1 MSNKKFTPVRGIED
15 KIAGHVMGFH
25 DGFVYFATDT
35 GKIYMDYTDEEGVDH
50 ARVPFGGGAGGGSG
64 SNSGIFFAKRPVTED
79 EKLDD
84 NLVFSMDDHI
94 EGKVYPEKDDLI
106 LNSEDGCFYR
116 VLSTNKVTAEVVGAR
131 LTVAGNGGGGNGGA
145 SSLAEDISLTI
156 ESLPDTI
163 INGKSQTLY
172 FTATSAL
179 NNKGNPIDPQ
189 VKITWRLESTDDGTN
204 YTVYKTFNIT
214 VPSGERYGIDVGS
227 HAKHSS
233 MSRVVLIATQDN
245 HNSTVT
251 RSTSF
256 STSDLA
262 LTTPSSFSNL
272 TYFDYNQVQ
281 LDVTAKGNMDKI
293 VECYFDDMEVPYKTQ
308 IMSASDIEDISFN
321 IDPDDAKNG
330 YHTIKVRLFQSVD
343 GKKGAEVDPLLFE
356 IAVWDGR
363 TQTPIVWLGDY
374 KSQYYSYDVIQIPF
388 RVFDP
393 KNPES
398 TVVYFKRNNIDLP
411 NSPQTITDMVNY
423 SYFEIADAELDI
435 INRYS
440 ISCGEGDYETIRRIE
455 ITVVQD
461 PTRKDFG
468 VQRTQFLD
476 FEINTVGSGRSN
488 SESESQRQVLNVSRK
503 VEKVDGIDTN
513 VPVYAKF
520 DNFNWFNNG
529 WYRDKQ
535 EGNKTCLRV
544 SNGAS
549 LSVPIG
555 TMTFGGN
562 SAESH
567 SIEVCFKIRNV
578 QDYSNLIRNV
588 TRYVNDDELYAMFYD
603 SETATYLTDYTNYD
617 SFLAWFFKNNYY
629 PFEDPD
635 TKEERAMTY
644 DDLEFNYIDKLINL
658 SNVACGYYSGDT
670 KSAIGLC
677 LGPQDAFFS
686 NGTNTVSVSYIEDR
700 IITLSAIYDNSNK
713 LMYIYLNGILTGV
726 IKSTKDGFKINT
738 DKLVFNSQYCDID
751 IYKLRVYR
759 TGLNVNDVVM
769 NYAAD
774 FEDIN
779 IYDQNKLAEYNKN
792 INEYQLKL
800 GNIETYNLNHP
811 QSPLMPY
818 IIFDTTNSNNGNKL
832 PYAKVVDVKV
842 GVEFV
847 NMPLEVAYQSGELE
861 ELAGPK
867 GDKLWADG
875 DSAIEK
881 AEAVKKYYKHH
892 CPSFKGDN
900 INLAVQGTSSEFY
913 PRRNYKMKTKTDY
926 DDDGEERVHIFL
938 NRGPFAADYNAD
950 MAGVAM
956 SPFVLYTGTYNK
968 DLTYY
973 IDKAGS
979 EVVEFTAERPFQSG
993 KYYIKNEKYVELGKE
1008 KTRQKYWYMDNYTAG
1023 TTKWTMK
1030 IDFMESSGSYNMG
1043 FTNLVHYGY
1052 SKHPLDDYKKAG
1064 AFTSLKE
1071 NKETGEKTYD
1081 PAPNFDTSEYRTC
1094 TQGLRTM
1101 AFHRFGTG
1109 ANDYR
1114 YIGMYNMLLDK
1125 GSDENYGFKL
1135 DKTAGFT
1142 PCAKFVKNKK
1152 ITKIAE
1158 CWEFQNNARTFCSF
1172 RDPMLRKDLSFDVFE
1187 TESDGITIKKDAQG
1201 KPIRVLNSVRS
1212 GPVVLDAFEYRY
1224 HTDSDILDY
1233 IFDPIKEAD
1242 KYKSEDVQ
1250 DYMKEKG
1257 VEFLFNKDDPQENLE
1272 DRADFTLDRYGNW
1285 EKAVAWVWS
1294 TNTELVTKQGDYEEI
1309 NVGKKLWAPAAFHIQ
1324 DASGEYIVD
1333 PGTEWD
1339 ANQIYFEYNDEEK
1352 AYLNA
1357 YVSNLLFT
1365 NPDYSFYTKVGDSFV
1380 IANNSKMDN
1389 FDEVATYYIL
1399 KSYSDEELAIKADR
1413 LVQKCNDDTFTPGKV
1428 YYTYDGSQR
1437 CGKAAKVADVT
1448 ADNYEKGKF
1457 YEGIT
1462 VTYGKRSYK
1471 YDTQEYRA
1479 DKFINELEDHFDLEY
1494 MATYWVMT
1502 EVFECYD
1509 SRGKNAM
1516 FATWGPLKEGGE
1528 YIWYPIFYDLDT
1540 QLGINN
1546 TGIPSFEYN
1555 VDATIDG
1562 NYSTSDSILWNNFYK
1577 YFKSSAILAKYKHL
1591 RGVNAGVEWKALTNP
1606 PISTVDKII
1615 NWYNTDPNETKR
1627 IEHRGTRPLIAVN
1640 LDEYY
1645 KYITI
1650 TNPLGV
1656 SDGSTG
1662 HSASNTSGDQVY
1674 DAQGTYF
1681 YALQGNRSLS
1691 GYQFLTNRL
1700 EYIDSWLNQGNYQR
1714 GGANRIRSRMA
1725 ANNPTKTSD
1734 IWVETDNNPY
1744 YNAEGKKIN
1753 KFDAEHWVTL
1763 TPTHSSYVTL
1773 GDDSEAYPSQKYD
1786 GINPLKFNISAV
1798 ENGVRKSAGYPE
1810 QLLYIYGINQM
1821 QDLGDLSGLY
1831 LQEFEISGEAKKLT
1845 SLRLGHDGLMPVDEN
1860 IPTEGDGRVV
1870 EINGKKYYKWY
1881 NNKVNQPS
1889 IPAGADASGMP
1900 LLKEANF
1907 CNIQINTGTPVLDL
1921 TSCEKLENFRATGSN
1936 FNSVMFAEGVA
1947 LNTLYLPNSVK
1958 SLELKEARLLK
1969 NLITEYEYPTVN
1981 AEGKL
1986 VAKPGLF
1993 LEGMFDSNATSIET
2007 LNIIGGGLG
2016 YDSYKLLKK
2025 YFEIRQNQG
2034 NVSNINFT
2042 NVVWAP
2048 YIKQIEGDVYETGAQ
2063 YFQDDGHY
2071 GLKTYTYNNLNWDI
2085 DVANGIVYKLNTA
2098 AKQVDINQITD
2109 ISMLEA
2115 FITSDKFVKNDA
2127 VDIPEI
2133 TGIIYV
2139 NNSADNKVDE
2149 FRIRNEIQPKYP
2161 NLTFFFANVNKAY
2174 TAKFL
2179 LMETDEGETGRY
2191 TLVGSQTITEGWFK
2205 NPIDEYG
2212 TTFMKH
2218 KPNNDFYGWAKK
2230 NSLNADIIVNID
2242 KSINKWDNQSL
2253 QTGVYDYIY
2262 YAVCPVHSWTVKF
2275 YSDGELFVTDK
2286 IPHESIITG
2295 PSAAPWKD
2303 DSALDADPNYGPSFT
2318 YKILGYNRNA
2328 NATAPMDL
2336 STFPITEDIELY
2348 TIWDPTPVSVYD
2360 NIHPEYF
2367 YEVATATYSEPGGDA
2382 KYNIDGIRLGLK
2394 TAVRGKI
2401 TIPAVFNGKPVVE
2414 IDPSFG
2420 MSSIPGKEETIDMG
2434 GKWTGIRNG
2443 TNVTH
2448 IFFQKA
2454 DNGMT
2459 NVRYIR
2465 PLSFYRTLNLQY
2477 FEFADGI
2484 RAIGKNAFF
2493 FSQNSSAEVTSL
2505 TSSVIAGTIKKL
2517 EEGAFRRA
2525 FAPSVTSIEIG
2536 SEVTDIGKNA
2546 FGVYSEISSIANV
2559 SIGSQ
2564 NNPSKLSLTSNASYY
2579 PIMNFDTDVVNIQFY
2594 TVNSNYNV
2602 GSSYIYNNF
2611 AGSGVNVETPLLN

>member
-1 MSNKKFTPVRGIED
+1 MSNKTFTPVRGTED
-15 KIAGHVMGFH
+15 KIAGHIMGFH
-25 DGFVYFATDT
+25 DGYLYFATDT
-35 GKIYMDYTDEEGVDH
+35 GKIYMDYTDADGVDH
-50 ARVPFGGGAGGGSG
+50 ARVPFGGGSGGSG
-64 SNSGIFFAKRPVTED
+64 SNSGIFFANKELTDD
-79 EKLDD
+79 EKLETEIFFDMNID
-84 NLVFSMDDHI
+84 I
-94 EGKVYPEKDDLI
+94 EGNTYPEVDDLI
-106 LNSEDGCFYR
+106 LNASDGCFYR
-116 VLSTNKVTAEVVGAR
+116 VLSTNKVTAQVLGSR
-131 LTVAGNGGGGNGGA
+131 LTVAGNGSGGSGG
-145 SSLAEDISLTI
+145 SDSLAEDISLII
-156 ESLPDTI
+156 EGLPDTI
-163 INGKSQTLY
+163 INGKPQLLY

-179 NNKGNPIDPQ
+179 NNKGNPIDPT

-214 VPSGERYGIDVGS
+214 VPSGERCSIDVGS

-245 HNSTVT
+245 HNSTIT

-262 LTTPSSFSNL
+262 LTTPASFSNL

-293 VECYFDDMEVPYKTQ
+293 VECYFDDMDTPYQVKN
-308 IMSASDIEDISFN
+308 MSASDIEDISFD
-321 IDPDDAKNG
+321 IDPSDATNG
-330 YHTIKVRLFQSVD
+330 YHTVEIRLYQSID
-343 GKKGAEVDPLLFE
+343 GKKGAQVEPLHFE

-363 TQTPIVWLGDY
+363 TKTPIIWLGDY
-374 KSQYYSYDVIQIPF
+374 KSQYYNYDVIQIPF

-393 KNPES
+393 QNTES
-398 TVVYFKRNNIDLP
+398 AVVYFKRNNIDLP

-440 ISCGEGDYETIRRIE
+440 ISCGEGDNTAVRRIE
-455 ITVVQD
+455 ITIVQD

-468 VQRTQFLD
+468 VQKTQFLD
-476 FEINTVGSGRSN
+476 YEINTVGSGRSN
-488 SESESQRQVLNVSRK
+488 FESESQRQILDVSK
-503 VEKVDGIDTN
+503 KTEKVDGVDTHI
-513 VPVYAKF
+513 PVLATF
-520 DNFNWFNNG
+520 NNFNWFNNG
-529 WYRDKQ
+529 WYRDKN
-535 EGNKTCLRV
+535 EGNKTCLRI

-549 LSVPIG
+549 LSIPIG
-555 TMTFGGN
+555 PMTFGGN
-562 SAESH
+562 TAQSH

-578 QDYSNLIRNV
+578 QDYSNLIRNI
-588 TRYVNDDELYAMFYD
+588 TRYKDDDELYRKFYD
-603 SETATYLTDYTNYD
+603 PETATYLTDYTNYD
-617 SFLAWFFKNNYY
+617 SFLSWFFKNNYY
-629 PFEDPD
+629 PYIDPK

-644 DDLEFNYIDKLINL
+644 DDLEFDYIDKLINL

-670 KSAIGLC
+670 RSAIGLC

-686 NGTNTVSVSYIEDR
+686 NGTNTVSVSYIEDK

-738 DKLVFNSQYCDID
+738 DQLVFNSLYCDID
-751 IYKLRVYR
+751 VYKLRVYN

-774 FEDIN
+774 FENID
-779 IYDQNKLAEYNKN
+779 IYDQNKLAEYNKA

-800 GNIETYNLNHP
+800 SNVEAYNLNHP
-811 QSPLMPY
+811 QAPLMPY
-818 IIFDTTNSNNGNKL
+818 IIFDTTKSGNGNKL
-832 PYAKVVDVKV
+832 PYAKVVNVVV

-847 NMPLEVAYQSGELE
+847 NTPLEVAYQSGELE

-875 DSAIEK
+875 DSALEK

-913 PRRNYKMKTKTDY
+913 PRRNYKMKTKTSY
-926 DDDGEERVHIFL
+926 DEDGKSRVHIFL

-956 SPFVLYTGTYNK
+956 SPFILYTGQYNSE
-968 DLTYY
+968 LTYY
-973 IDKAGS
+973 ADKAGT
-979 EVVEFTAERPFQSG
+979 EPIEFSASQPFQSG
-993 KYYIKNEKYVELGKE
+993 KYYVKNDKYVALGSE

-1030 IDFMESSGSYNMG
+1030 IDFMESSGTYNMG

-1064 AFTSLKE
+1064 AILSLVE
-1071 NKETGEKTYD
+1071 NKETGEKTYP
-1081 PAPNFDTSEYRTC
+1081 PAPDFDTKEYRTC
-1094 TQGLRTM
+1094 TQGLRVM
-1101 AFHRFGTG
+1101 AFHRYGTG

-1142 PCAKFVKNKK
+1142 PVQKFVKNKK
-1152 ITKIAE
+1152 VPKVAE
-1158 CWEFQNNARTFCSF
+1158 CWEFENNSRTFCSF
-1172 RDPMLRKDLSFDVFE
+1172 RDPMMRKDLSFDVFE
-1187 TESDGITIKKDAQG
+1187 TNDDGTIKKDLETG
-1201 KPIRVLNSVRS
+1201 KPVRVLNSVRS
-1212 GPVVLDAFEYRY
+1212 GPVVLDSFEYRY
-1224 HTDSDILDY
+1224 HTDGDILDY

-1250 DYMKEKG
+1250 DYMKKEG
-1257 VEFLFNKDDPQENLE
+1257 VEFLFNKDNLQENLE
-1272 DRADFTLDRYGNW
+1272 DRSNFVLDRYKNW

-1309 NVGKKLWAPAAFHIQ
+1309 NVGKKLWTPATFYVQ
-1324 DASGEYIVD
+1324 DSSGQYVID
-1333 PGTEWD
+1333 PGDEWNKD
-1339 ANQIYFEYNDEEK
+1339 TVYFEHNAVDN
-1352 AYLNA
+1352 AYQNA
-1357 YVSNLLFT
+1357 YVSNVLF
-1365 NPDYSFYTKVGDSFV
+1365 NDPNYNFYTKVGDSYV
-1380 IANNSKMDN
+1380 IADNSSIDK

-1399 KSYSDEELAIKADR
+1399 KSYSDEELATKADR
-1413 LVQKCNDDTFTPGKV
+1413 LVQVCNDESFTEGKV
-1428 YYTYDGSQR
+1428 YYNYDGSQR
-1437 CGKAAKVADVT
+1437 CGKAVTIAEVT
-1448 ADNYEKGKF
+1448 AENYEPGKF
-1457 YEGIT
+1457 YEGIE
-1462 VTYGKRSYK
+1462 VTYGKRTYK
-1471 YDTQEYRA
+1471 FDTQEYRA

-1494 MATYWVMT
+1494 LATYWVMT

-1516 FATWGPLKEGGE
+1516 FASWGPLKEGGD

-1555 VDATIDG
+1555 VDATEDG

-1615 NWYNTDPNETKR
+1615 NWYTTNPNETKR
-1627 IEHRGTRPLIAVN
+1627 IEHRGTRPLIAIN

-1656 SDGSTG
+1656 ADGSTG

-1681 YALQGNRSLS
+1681 YALQGDRSLS

-1700 EYIDSWLNQGNYQR
+1700 EDIDSLLNQGNYQR

-1734 IWVETDNNPY
+1734 IWVETDSNPY
-1744 YNAEGKKIN
+1744 YNLEGKKSN
-1753 KFDAEHWVTL
+1753 KFDAEYWLTL
-1763 TPTHSSYVTL
+1763 PPTHSSYVTL

-1786 GINPLKFNISAV
+1786 GINPLKFEISAV

-1810 QLLYIYGINQM
+1810 QLLYVYGINQM
-1821 QDLGDLSGLY
+1821 KDLGDLSNLY

-1845 SLRLGHDGLMPVDEN
+1845 SLKLGYDGLMPLRDSDSTSSGK
-1860 IPTEGDGRVV
+1860 IV

-1881 NNKVNQPS
+1881 NDKVNQPS

-1907 CNIQINTGTPVLDL
+1907 CNMQINTGTPVLDL

-1936 FNSVMFAEGVA
+1936 FTSVMFAEGVA
-1947 LNTLYLPNSVK
+1947 LNTLYLPTSIK

-1969 NLITEYEYPTVN
+1969 NLITEYEYPEAN

-1986 VAKPGLF
+1986 IAKPGLY
-1993 LEGMFDSNATSIET
+1993 LEGMFDSNTTSIET

-2016 YDSYKLLKK
+2016 YDSYKLLNK
-2025 YFEIRQNQG
+2025 YYSIRQLQS
-2034 NVSNINFT
+2034 NVSNIDFT
-2042 NVVWAP
+2042 NVVWSP
-2048 YIKQIEGDVYETGAQ
+2048 YIKQIEGDTYDESAT
-2063 YFQDDGHY
+2063 YFRDNGHY
-2071 GLKTYTYNNLNWDI
+2071 GLIPYNFNNLTWDI
-2085 DVANGIVYKLNTA
+2085 DISNGIVYKLNSSI
-2098 AKQVDINQITD
+2098 KQEDIDQIVN
-2109 ISMLEA
+2109 INMLES
-2115 FITSDKFVKNDA
+2115 FITSNKFVKNDV

-2139 NNSADNKVDE
+2139 NNPADNPVDE
-2149 FRIRNEIQPKYP
+2149 YYIRNTIQPKYP

-2174 TAKFL
+2174 TAKFF
-2179 LMETDEGETGRY
+2179 LMDSDEGENGRY
-2191 TLVGSQTITEGWFK
+2191 TLVGSQTIESGWFK

-2212 TTFMKH
+2212 TTFMKY
-2218 KPNNDFYGWAKK
+2218 KPNNDFYGWAKT
-2230 NSLNADIIVNID
+2230 NSLTADIIVNID
-2242 KSINKWDNQSL
+2242 KSINKWDTQSL
-2253 QTGVYDYIY
+2253 VSGVYDYNY
-2262 YAVCPVHSWTVKF
+2262 YAICPIHSWTVKF
-2275 YSDGELFVTDK
+2275 YNEGQLFVTDK
-2286 IPHESIITG
+2286 IPHESIISG
-2295 PSAAPWKD
+2295 PSVAPWKD
-2303 DSALDADPNYGPSFT
+2303 DSNLDSDANYGPSYT
-2318 YKILGYNRNA
+2318 YRILGYSRNA
-2328 NATAPMDL
+2328 NATTPMDL

-2348 TIWDPTPVSVYD
+2348 TVWDSTPVSVYD

-2367 YEVATATYSEPGGDA
+2367 TEVRTMSYSEPGSGVTRYDI
-2382 KYNIDGIRLGLK
+2382 NDGVVIGLK
-2394 TAVRGKI
+2394 TAVKGKI
-2401 TIPAVFNGKPVVE
+2401 TIPAVFNGKPVVG

-2420 MSSIPGKEETIDMG
+2420 ASTSASSYDSVINITPTWKGKRYGANI
-2434 GKWTGIRNG
+2434 
-2443 TNVTH
+2443 TH

-2454 DNGMT
+2454 ENNMT
-2459 NVRYIR
+2459 NVRQID
-2465 PLSFYRTLNLQY
+2465 PLTFYNTLNLKY
-2477 FEFADGI
+2477 FEFAEGI
-2484 RAIGKNAFF
+2484 RIIGKNAFLF
-2493 FSQNSSAEVTSL
+2493 VQEIFETPSL
-2505 TSSVIAGTIKKL
+2505 TSSNIGGTIL
-2517 EEGAFRRA
+2517 RIEEGGFRRA

-2536 SEVTDIGKNA
+2536 SSVQEIGRNG
-2546 FGVYSEISSIANV
+2546 FGRYDGSGVINV
-2559 SIGSQ
+2559 SIGTQ
-2564 NNPSKLSLTSNASYY
+2564 DAPSELQLSLSNA
-2579 PIMNFDTDVVNIQFY
+2579 PAFNFGSDPVNVQFY
-2594 TVNSNYNV
+2594 TRNTKYTLDSNYVMDNFV
-2602 GSSYIYNNF
+2602 NNMI
-2611 AGSGVNVETPLLN
+2611 VETPLLS

>member
-1 MSNKKFTPVRGIED
+1 MSNKTFTPVRGPED
-15 KIAGHVMGFH
+15 KIAGHIMGFH

-35 GKIYMDYTDEEGVDH
+35 GKIYMDYTDADGVDH
-50 ARVPFGGGAGGGSG
+50 ARVPFGGGAGGSG
-64 SNSGIFFAKRPVTED
+64 SNSGIFFANKTLTDD
-79 EKLDD
+79 EKLDTEVIFTKD
-84 NLVFSMDDHI
+84 EV
-94 EGKVYPEKDDLI
+94 EGKEYPNKDDLI
-106 LNSEDGCFYR
+106 LNAGDGCFYR
-116 VLSTNKVTAEVVGAR
+116 VMSTNKVTASIIGSR
-131 LTVAGNGGGGNGGA
+131 LTVAGNGTGGGGGA
-145 SSLAEDISLTI
+145 DSLAEDISLTI

-163 INGKSQTLY
+163 INGKPQTLY

-179 NNKGNPIDPQ
+179 NNKGNPIDPT

-227 HAKHSS
+227 HAKLSS
-233 MSRVVLIATQDN
+233 MSRVVLVATQDN
-245 HNSTVT
+245 HNSTIT

-262 LTTPSSFSNL
+262 LTTPASFSNL

-293 VECYFDDMEVPYKTQ
+293 VECYFDDMEVPYATKN
-308 IMSASDIEDISFN
+308 MSASDIEDISFD

-330 YHTIKVRLFQSVD
+330 YHTVEIRLYQSID
-343 GKKGAEVDPLLFE
+343 GKKGAEVDPLRFE

-363 TQTPIVWLGDY
+363 TQTPIIWLGDY

-393 KNPES
+393 KNSEQA
-398 TVVYFKRNNIDLP
+398 VVYFKRNNIDLP
-411 NSPQTITDMVNY
+411 NSPQTIKDMVNY

-440 ISCGEGDYETIRRIE
+440 ISCGEGDDEVIRRIE

-468 VQRTQFLD
+468 VQRQQFLD
-476 FEINTVGSGRSN
+476 YEINTVGSGRSN
-488 SESESQRQVLNVSRK
+488 SESESQRQVLDVSRK
-503 VEKVDGIDTN
+503 TEKVDGVDTHI
-513 VPVYAKF
+513 PTFAKF
-520 DNFNWFNNG
+520 NNFNWFNNG
-529 WYRDKQ
+529 WYRDKD

-549 LSVPIG
+549 LSIPVGP
-555 TMTFGGN
+555 MTFGGN

-578 QDYSNLIRNV
+578 QDYSNLIRNI
-588 TRYVNDDELYAMFYD
+588 TRYVDDDALYAQFYNA
-603 SETATYLTDYTNYD
+603 ETATYLTEYTNYD
-617 SFLAWFFKNNYY
+617 SFLNWFFKNNYY
-629 PFEDPD
+629 PYIDPD
-635 TKEERAMTY
+635 TKVERAMTY

-738 DKLVFNSQYCDID
+738 NELVFNSLYCDID
-751 IYKLRVYR
+751 IYKLRIYR

-774 FEDIN
+774 FEDID
-779 IYDQNKLAEYNKN
+779 IYDQNKLAEYNKS

-800 GNIETYNLNHP
+800 NNIETYNLNHP

-818 IIFDTTNSNNGNKL
+818 IIFDTTKSNNGNKL
-832 PYAKVVDVKV
+832 PYAKVVDVVV

-847 NMPLEVAYQSGELE
+847 NTPLEVAYQSGELE

-875 DSAIEK
+875 DTAIEK

-913 PRRNYKMKTKTDY
+913 PRRNYKIKTKTSY
-926 DDDGEERVHIFL
+926 DDDGEDRVHIFL

-956 SPFVLYTGTYNK
+956 SPYVLYTGSYNS
-968 DLTYY
+968 DLAYY
-973 IDKAGS
+973 ADKAGK
-979 EVVEFTAERPFQSG
+979 EPIEFSASQPFQSG
-993 KYYIKNEKYVELGKE
+993 KYYVKNEKYVELGKE

-1030 IDFMESSGSYNMG
+1030 IDFMESSGTYNMG

-1064 AFTSLKE
+1064 AFTSLIEDKNAGTKE
-1071 NKETGEKTYD
+1071 YID
-1081 PAPNFDTSEYRTC
+1081 PPDFDTKEYRTC

-1152 ITKIAE
+1152 ITKVAE

-1172 RDPMLRKDLSFDVFE
+1172 RDPMMRKDLSFDVFE
-1187 TESDGITIKKDAQG
+1187 TNNDGTVKIDPTTG
-1201 KPIRVLNSVRS
+1201 KPVRVLNSVRS

-1224 HTDSDILDY
+1224 HTDGDILDY

-1250 DYMKEKG
+1250 EYMKDKG
-1257 VEFLFNKDDPQENLE
+1257 VEFLFNKDNPQENLE
-1272 DRADFTLDRYGNW
+1272 DRANFTLDRYSKW

-1309 NVGKKLWAPAAFHIQ
+1309 NVGKKLWTADTFFVQ
-1324 DASGEYIVD
+1324 DASGQYVKD
-1333 PGTEWD
+1333 SGSAWD
-1339 ANQIYFEYNDEEK
+1339 KDETYFEYNNTDK
-1352 AYLNA
+1352 AYQNA
-1357 YVSNLLFT
+1357 YVSNVLFT
-1365 NPDYSFYTKVGDSFV
+1365 DSNYSFYSKVNDSYV
-1380 IANNSKMDN
+1380 IANNSSMEN

-1399 KSYSDEELAIKADR
+1399 KSYSDEELATKADR
-1413 LVQKCNDDTFTPGKV
+1413 LVQKCNDETFTPGKV
-1428 YYTYDGSQR
+1428 YYNYDGSQR
-1437 CGKAAKVADVT
+1437 CGKAVTIADVT

-1457 YEGIT
+1457 YEGIE
-1462 VTYGKRSYK
+1462 VAYGKRKYK
-1471 YDTQEYRA
+1471 FDTQEYRA

-1516 FATWGPLKEGGE
+1516 FASWGPLKEGGE

-1555 VDATIDG
+1555 VDATEDG

-1615 NWYNTDPNETKR
+1615 KWYNTDPEETNR

-1734 IWVETDNNPY
+1734 IWIETDGNPY
-1744 YNAEGKKIN
+1744 YDGEGKKRN
-1753 KFDAEHWVTL
+1753 KFDAEYWVTL

-1810 QLLYIYGINQM
+1810 QLLYVYGINQM
-1821 QDLGDLSGLY
+1821 KDLGDLSNLY

-1845 SLRLGHDGLMPVDEN
+1845 SLRLGHDGLTPVR
-1860 IPTEGDGRVV
+1860 EGDTTLGPGKVV
-1870 EINGKKYYKWY
+1870 EINGQKYYKWY
-1881 NNKVNQPS
+1881 NDKVNQPS

-1907 CNIQINTGTPVLDL
+1907 CNMQINTGTPVLDL

-1936 FNSVMFAEGVA
+1936 FTSVMFAEGVS
-1947 LNTLYLPNSVK
+1947 LNTLYLPTSVK

-1969 NLITEYEYPTVN
+1969 NLITEYEYPQAN

-1986 VAKPGLF
+1986 VAKPGLY
-1993 LEGMFDSNATSIET
+1993 LEGMFDSNTTSIET

-2025 YFEIRQNQG
+2025 YFDIRQTQG
-2034 NVSNINFT
+2034 NVSNIDFT
-2042 NVVWAP
+2042 NVVWSP
-2048 YIKQIEGDVYETGAQ
+2048 YIKQIEGDAYDSTAT

-2071 GLKTYTYNNLNWDI
+2071 GLKSYTYNNLNWDTDI
-2085 DVANGIVYKLNTA
+2085 ANGIIYKYNKDAKA
-2098 AKQVDINQITD
+2098 ADIAQIKD
-2109 ISMLEA
+2109 ITMLEA
-2115 FITSDKFVKNDA
+2115 FVTSDKFVKNDA
-2127 VDIPEI
+2127 VGIPEI

-2139 NNSADNKVDE
+2139 DNESTNKVDE
-2149 FRIRNEIQPKYP
+2149 YYIRNTIQPKYP
-2161 NLTFFFANVNKAY
+2161 ELTFFFKNVNKAY
-2174 TAKFL
+2174 TAKFF
-2179 LMETDEGETGRY
+2179 LMEADSGEDGRY

-2212 TTFMKH
+2212 TTFMKY

-2230 NSLNADIIVNID
+2230 NSLDADIIVNID
-2242 KSINKWDNQSL
+2242 KSINKWNDQTLQS
-2253 QTGVYDYIY
+2253 GIYDYNY
-2262 YAVCPVHSWTVKF
+2262 YAICPIHSWTVKF
-2275 YSDGELFVTDK
+2275 YSNGELFVTDK
-2286 IPHESIITG
+2286 IPHESIIAG
-2295 PSAAPWKD
+2295 PSVAPWRD
-2303 DSALDADPNYGPSFT
+2303 DSALDSDPKYGPSYT
-2318 YKILGYNRNA
+2318 YKVLGYSRNP
-2328 NATAPMDL
+2328 NAAAPMDL
-2336 STFPITEDIELY
+2336 STFPITEDIDLY
-2348 TIWDPTPVSVYD
+2348 AVWDQNPVSVYE

-2536 SEVTDIGKNA
+2536 SEMTDIGKNA
-2546 FGVYSEISSIANV
+2546 FGVYPEISSIANV

-2564 NNPSKLSLTSNASYY
+2564 DSPSKLSLTSNASYY

>member
-1 MSNKKFTPVRGIED
+1 MSNKTFTPVRGPED
-15 KIAGHVMGFH
+15 KIAGHIMGFH

-35 GKIYMDYTDEEGVDH
+35 GKIYMDYTDADGVEH
-50 ARVPFGGGAGGGSG
+50 ARVSFGGGAGGSG
-64 SNSGIFFAKRPVTED
+64 SNSGIFFANKTLTDD
-79 EKLDD
+79 EKLDTEV
-84 NLVFSMDDHI
+84 VFSKDEI
-94 EGKVYPEKDDLI
+94 EGKEYPEVDDLI
-106 LNSEDGCFYR
+106 LNAGDGCFYR
-116 VLSTNKVTAEVVGAR
+116 VMSSNKVTASVVGSR
-131 LTVAGNGGGGNGGA
+131 LTVAGNGTGGGGGA
-145 SSLAEDISLTI
+145 DSLAEDISLTI

-163 INGKSQTLY
+163 INGKSQMLY

-179 NNKGNPIDPQ
+179 NNKGNPIDPT

-227 HAKHSS
+227 HAKNSS
-233 MSRVVLIATQDN
+233 MSRVVLVATQDN
-245 HNSTVT
+245 HNSTIT

-262 LTTPSSFSNL
+262 LTTPASFSNL

-293 VECYFDDMEVPYKTQ
+293 VECYFDDMDVPYLTKT
-308 IMSASDIEDISFN
+308 MSASDIEDISFD

-330 YHTIKVRLFQSVD
+330 YHTIEVRLYQSID
-343 GKKGAEVDPLLFE
+343 GKKGAEVDPLRFE

-363 TQTPIVWLGDY
+363 TQTPIIWLGDY
-374 KSQYYSYDVIQIPF
+374 KQQYYSYDVIQIPF

-393 KNPES
+393 KNSEQA
-398 TVVYFKRNNIDLP
+398 VVYFKRNNIDLP
-411 NSPQTITDMVNY
+411 NSPQTIKDMVNY

-440 ISCGEGDYETIRRIE
+440 ISCGEGDDETIRRIE

-468 VQRTQFLD
+468 VQKQQFLD
-476 FEINTVGSGRSN
+476 YEINTVGSGRSN
-488 SESESQRQVLNVSRK
+488 SESESQRQVLDVSRK
-503 VEKVDGIDTN
+503 TEKIDGVETHISTF
-513 VPVYAKF
+513 AKF

-529 WYRDKQ
+529 WYRDKD
-535 EGNKTCLRV
+535 EGNKTCLRI

-549 LSVPIG
+549 LSIPVGP
-555 TMTFGGN
+555 MTFGGN
-562 SAESH
+562 GAESH

-578 QDYSNLIRNV
+578 QDYSNLIRNI
-588 TRYVNDDELYAMFYD
+588 TRYVDDDALYAQFYNA
-603 SETATYLTDYTNYD
+603 ETATYLTEYTNYD
-617 SFLAWFFKNNYY
+617 SFLNWFFKNNYY
-629 PFEDPD
+629 PYVDPD

-726 IKSTKDGFKINT
+726 IKSTKDGFKINANE
-738 DKLVFNSQYCDID
+738 LVFNSLYCDID
-751 IYKLRVYR
+751 IYKLRMYR

-774 FEDIN
+774 FEDID
-779 IYDQNKLAEYNKN
+779 IYDQNKLAEYNKS

-800 GNIETYNLNHP
+800 NNIETYNLNHP

-818 IIFDTTNSNNGNKL
+818 IIFDTTKSNNGNKL
-832 PYAKVVDVKV
+832 PYAKVVDVVV

-847 NMPLEVAYQSGELE
+847 NTPLEVAYQSGELE

-875 DSAIEK
+875 DSAKDK
-881 AEAVKKYYKHH
+881 ADAVKKYYQHH
-892 CPSFKGDN
+892 CPSWKGEN

-913 PRRNYKMKTKTDY
+913 PRRNYKIKTKTEY
-926 DDDGEERVHIFL
+926 DEDGKDRVHIFL

-956 SPFVLYTGTYNK
+956 SPYVLYTGSYNSE
-968 DLTYY
+968 LAYFA
-973 IDKAGS
+973 DKAGK
-979 EVVEFTAERPFQSG
+979 EPVEFTAQQPFQSG
-993 KYYIKNEKYVELGKE
+993 KYYVKNEKYVELGKE

-1030 IDFMESSGSYNMG
+1030 IDFMESSGTYNMG
-1043 FTNLVHYGY
+1043 FTNLVHHGY
-1052 SKHPLDDYKKAG
+1052 SKHPLDDYKRVG

-1071 NKETGEKTYD
+1071 NKETGEKTYEA
-1081 PAPNFDTSEYRTC
+1081 APDFDTKEYRTC

-1109 ANDYR
+1109 PSDYR

-1142 PCAKFVKNKK
+1142 PAAKFVKNKK

-1172 RDPMLRKDLSFDVFE
+1172 RDPMMRKDLSFDVFE
-1187 TESDGITIKKDAQG
+1187 TNDDGTVKVDPTTG
-1201 KPIRVLNSVRS
+1201 KPVRVLNSVRS

-1224 HTDSDILDY
+1224 HTDGDILDY

-1250 DYMKEKG
+1250 EYMQEKG
-1257 VEFLFNKDDPQENLE
+1257 VEFLFNKDNPQENLE
-1272 DRADFTLDRYGNW
+1272 DRANFTLDRYGNW

-1309 NVGKKLWAPAAFHIQ
+1309 NVGKQLWVPGKFKVQ
-1324 DASGEYIVD
+1324 DATGQYIDD
-1333 PGTEWD
+1333 PGDSWNKDE
-1339 ANQIYFEYNDEEK
+1339 IYFEYNTTEK
-1352 AYLNA
+1352 AYQNA

-1365 NPDYSFYTKVGDSFV
+1365 NPDYSFYTKVNDSFV
-1380 IANNSKMDN
+1380 IANNSDMKN

-1399 KSYSDEELAIKADR
+1399 KSYTDEELAEKADR
-1413 LVQKCNDDTFTPGKV
+1413 LVQKCNDETFTPGKV

-1437 CGKAAKVADVT
+1437 CGNAVKVAAVT

-1462 VTYGKRSYK
+1462 VSYGKRSYK
-1471 YDTQEYRA
+1471 FDTQEYRA
-1479 DKFINELEDHFDLEY
+1479 DKFINELEKHFDLEY

-1516 FATWGPLKEGGE
+1516 FASWGPLEEGGE

-1555 VDATIDG
+1555 VDATEDG

-1656 SDGSTG
+1656 GDGSTG

-1725 ANNPTKTSD
+1725 ANNPQKTSD
-1734 IWVETDNNPY
+1734 IWVETDNAPY
-1744 YNAEGKKIN
+1744 YDADGKKIN
-1753 KFDAEHWVTL
+1753 KFDAEYWVTL

-1810 QLLYIYGINQM
+1810 QLLYVYGINQM
-1821 QDLGDLSGLY
+1821 KDLGDLSNLY

-1845 SLRLGHDGLMPVDEN
+1845 ALRLGHDGLTPLK
-1860 IPTEGDGRVV
+1860 EGDPATGGKVV
-1870 EINGKKYYKWY
+1870 EIDGKKYYKWY
-1881 NNKVNQPS
+1881 NDKVNQPS

-1907 CNIQINTGTPVLDL
+1907 CNMQINTGTPVLDL

-1936 FNSVMFAEGVA
+1936 FTSVMFAEGVA
-1947 LNTLYLPNSVK
+1947 LNTLYLPTSIK

-1969 NLITEYEYPTVN
+1969 NLITEYEYPKAN

-1993 LEGMFDSNATSIET
+1993 LEGMFDSNTTSIET

-2025 YFEIRQNQG
+2025 YFDIRQLQG

-2042 NVVWAP
+2042 NVVWSP
-2048 YIKQIEGDVYETGAQ
+2048 YIKQIEGDVYDPTAT

-2085 DVANGIVYKLNTA
+2085 DISNGIVYKYNKDAKA
-2098 AKQVDINQITD
+2098 AD
-2109 ISMLEA
+2109 ISQIKDITMLEA
-2115 FITSDKFVKNDA
+2115 FISSNKFVKNDA
-2127 VDIPEI
+2127 VEIPEI

-2139 NNSADNKVDE
+2139 DNDSTNKVNE
-2149 FRIRNEIQPKYP
+2149 YYIRNTIQPKYP

-2174 TAKFL
+2174 TAKFF
-2179 LMETDEGETGRY
+2179 LMDADEGESGRY
-2191 TLVGSQTITEGWFK
+2191 TLVGSQTIESGWFK

-2212 TTFMKH
+2212 TTFMKY
-2218 KPNNDFYGWAKK
+2218 KPNNDFYGWAKE
-2230 NSLNADIIVNID
+2230 NSLTADIVVNID
-2242 KSINKWDNQSL
+2242 KSVNKWDTQSL
-2253 QTGVYDYIY
+2253 TTGVYDYNY
-2262 YAVCPVHSWTVKF
+2262 YAICPIHSWSVKF
-2275 YSDGELFVTDK
+2275 YSEGQLLIEDK
-2286 IPHESIITG
+2286 IPHESIIGG
-2295 PSAAPWKD
+2295 PSISPWKD
-2303 DSALDADPNYGPSFT
+2303 DSTLDTDPNYGPSYT
-2318 YKILGYNRNA
+2318 YKVLGYTRNA
-2328 NATAPMDL
+2328 SSTTPMDL

-2348 TIWDPTPVSVYD
+2348 TIWDENPVSVYD

-2367 YEVATATYSEPGGDA
+2367 YEVESANYSEVGSGVTEYD
-2382 KYNIDGIRLGLK
+2382 IDGIVLGLK

-2414 IDPSFG
+2414 LHPSFG
-2420 MSSIPGKEETIDMG
+2420 ASTSTNSYDSKIDIVTPS
-2434 GKWTGIRNG
+2434 WTGKRYGKDI
-2443 TNVTH
+2443 TH
-2448 IFFQKA
+2448 VFLQKA
-2454 DNGMT
+2454 ENGMT
-2459 NVRYIR
+2459 NIR
-2465 PLSFYRTLNLQY
+2465 EIGNCTFALSPNLKY
-2477 FEFADGI
+2477 FEFAEGI
-2484 RAIGKNAFF
+2484 RVINQAAFAF
-2493 FSQNSSAEVTSL
+2493 TQRTTEIPSRM
-2505 TSSVIAGTIKKL
+2505 TSSVIGGTIRKI
-2517 EEGAFRRA
+2517 ETNAFRRA
-2525 FAPSVTSIEIG
+2525 FDPSVTSIEIG
-2536 SEVTDIGKNA
+2536 SKVAEIGKNA
-2546 FGVYSEISSIANV
+2546 FGKYTGHGITNI

-2564 NNPSKLSLTSNASYY
+2564 TEPSELYLSSNSNNY
-2579 PIMNFDTDVVNIQFY
+2579 PIFAYNPDVIHVQFY
-2594 TVNSNYNV
+2594 TTNPNYSV
-2602 GSSYIYNNF
+2602 GSSYLTNNF
-2611 AGSGVNVETPLLN
+2611 GTSAQVETPLLD

>member
-1 MSNKKFTPVRGIED
+1 MSNQKFTPVRGVED
-15 KIAGHVMGFH
+15 NIAAHIMGFH
-25 DGFVYFATDT
+25 DGYVYFATDT
-35 GKIYMDYTDEEGVDH
+35 GKIYMDYTDKDGVKH
-50 ARVPFGGGAGGGSG
+50 ARIPFGGGASSGG
-64 SNSGIFFAKRPVTED
+64 SNSGIFFAKRPVSED
-79 EKLDD
+79 EKLETE
-84 NLVFSMDDHI
+84 LYFSMDEHI
-94 EGKVYPEKDDLI
+94 EGKIYPEVDDLI

-116 VLSTNKVTAEVVGAR
+116 VLSTNKVTAQVLGSR
-131 LTVAGNGGGGNGGA
+131 LTVAGNGSGGGGA
-145 SSLAEDISLTI
+145 DSLAEDISLVI

-163 INGKSQTLY
+163 INGKSQMLY

-227 HAKHSS
+227 HAKLSS
-233 MSRVVLIATQDN
+233 MSRVVLVATQDN
-245 HNSTVT
+245 HNSTIT

-262 LTTPSSFSNL
+262 LTTPASFSNL

-293 VECYFDDMEVPYKTQ
+293 VECFFDDMEVPYST
-308 IMSASDIEDISFN
+308 INMSASDIEDISFD

-330 YHTIKVRLFQSVD
+330 YHTIEIRLYQSID
-343 GKKGAEVDPLLFE
+343 GKKGAEVDPLRFE
-356 IAVWDGR
+356 IAVWDGK
-363 TQTPIVWLGDY
+363 TQTPIIWLGDY
-374 KSQYYSYDVIQIPF
+374 KEQYYSYDVIQIPF

-398 TVVYFKRNNIDLP
+398 AVVYFKRNNIDLP
-411 NSPQTITDMVNY
+411 NSPQTITDMINY

-440 ISCGEGDYETIRRIE
+440 ISCGEDDNEVIRRIE
-455 ITVVQD
+455 VKVVQD

-468 VQRTQFLD
+468 VQKTQFLD
-476 FEINTVGSGRSN
+476 YEINTVGSGRSN
-488 SESESQRQVLNVSRK
+488 SESESQRQVLDVSRK
-503 VEKVDGIDTN
+503 TEKVEGIDTHI
-513 VPVYAKF
+513 PALAKF

-529 WYRDKQ
+529 WYRDKD

-549 LSVPIG
+549 LSIPVGP
-555 TMTFGGN
+555 MTFGGN
-562 SAESH
+562 GAESH

-578 QDYSNLIRNV
+578 QDYSNLIRNI
-588 TRYVNDDELYAMFYD
+588 TRYVDDEALYTRFYD
-603 SETATYLTDYTNYD
+603 AETATYLTEYTNYD
-617 SFLAWFFKNNYY
+617 SFLNWFFKNNYY
-629 PFEDPD
+629 PYIDPD

-686 NGTNTVSVSYIEDR
+686 NGTNTVSVSYIEDK
-700 IITLSAIYDNSNK
+700 IITLSAIYDNSNS

-738 DKLVFNSQYCDID
+738 NELVFNSLYCDID
-751 IYKLRVYR
+751 IYKLRIYR

-774 FEDIN
+774 FEDID
-779 IYDQNKLAEYNKN
+779 IYDQNKLAEYNKS

-800 GNIETYNLNHP
+800 NNIETYNLNHP

-818 IIFDTTNSNNGNKL
+818 IIFDTTKSNNGNKL
-832 PYAKVVDVKV
+832 PYAKVVDVVV

-847 NMPLEVAYQSGELE
+847 NTPLEVAYQSGELE

-892 CPSFKGDN
+892 CPSWKGEN

-913 PRRNYKMKTKTDY
+913 PRRNYKIKTKTEY
-926 DDDGEERVHIFL
+926 DEDGEERVHIFL

-950 MAGVAM
+950 MAGVTM
-956 SPFVLYTGTYNK
+956 SPFVLYTGQYNGE
-968 DLTYY
+968 LTYFE
-973 IDKAGS
+973 DKAGTQPI
-979 EVVEFTAERPFQSG
+979 EFSAAKPFQSG
-993 KYYIKNEKYVELGKE
+993 KYYVKNDKYVALGEE

-1064 AFTSLKE
+1064 AFLKLIE
-1071 NKETGEKTYD
+1071 NKDTGEKTYE
-1081 PAPNFDTSEYRTC
+1081 PAPDFDTKEYRTC

-1142 PCAKFVKNKK
+1142 PAAKFVKNKK

-1172 RDPMLRKDLSFDVFE
+1172 RDPMMRKDLSFDVFE
-1187 TESDGITIKKDAQG
+1187 TNDDGTVKVDPTTG
-1201 KPIRVLNSVRS
+1201 KPVRVLNSVRS

-1250 DYMKEKG
+1250 DYMKDEG
-1257 VEFLFNKDDPQENLE
+1257 VEFLFNKDNPQENLE
-1272 DRADFTLDRYGNW
+1272 DRANFTLDRYGNW

-1309 NVGKKLWAPAAFHIQ
+1309 NVGKKLWIPGEFYIQ
-1324 DASGEYIVD
+1324 DATGQYVKDSAEAWNKD
-1333 PGTEWD
+1333 ET
-1339 ANQIYFEYNDEEK
+1339 YFEYNNAEK
-1352 AYLNA
+1352 AYQNA

-1365 NPDYSFYTKVGDSFV
+1365 NPDYSFYTKINDSFV
-1380 IANNSKMDN
+1380 IANNSDEKN
-1389 FDEVATYYIL
+1389 FDEVAVYYIL
-1399 KSYSDEELAIKADR
+1399 KSYTDEELAEKADR
-1413 LVQKCNDDTFTPGKV
+1413 LVQKCNDEAFTPDKV

-1437 CGKAAKVADVT
+1437 CGNAVKVATVT

-1462 VTYGKRSYK
+1462 ISYGKRSYK
-1471 YDTQEYRA
+1471 FDTQEYRA
-1479 DKFINELEDHFDLEY
+1479 DKFINELEKHFDLEY

-1516 FATWGPLKEGGE
+1516 FATWGPLEEGGD

-1555 VDATIDG
+1555 VDATEDG

-1656 SDGSTG
+1656 ADGSTG

-1725 ANNPTKTSD
+1725 ANNPQKTSD
-1734 IWVETDNNPY
+1734 IWVETDSAPY
-1744 YNAEGKKIN
+1744 YNAEGKKVN
-1753 KFDAEHWVTL
+1753 KFDAEYWVTL

-1810 QLLYIYGINQM
+1810 QLLYVYGINQM
-1821 QDLGDLSGLY
+1821 KDLGDLSNLY

-1845 SLRLGHDGLMPVDEN
+1845 ALRLGHDGLTPVK
-1860 IPTEGDGRVV
+1860 EGDPATGGKTV
-1870 EINGKKYYKWY
+1870 EIDGQKYYKWY
-1881 NNKVNQPS
+1881 NDKVNQPS

-1907 CNIQINTGTPVLDL
+1907 CNMQINTGTPVLDL

-1936 FNSVMFAEGVA
+1936 FTSVMFAEGVA
-1947 LNTLYLPNSVK
+1947 LNTLYLPTSIK

-1969 NLITEYEYPTVN
+1969 NLITEYEYPKAN

-1986 VAKPGLF
+1986 IAKPGLF
-1993 LEGMFDSNATSIET
+1993 LEGMFDSNTTSIET

-2025 YFEIRQNQG
+2025 YFDIRQTQG
-2034 NVSNINFT
+2034 NVSNIDFT
-2042 NVVWAP
+2042 NVVWSP
-2048 YIKQIEGDVYETGAQ
+2048 YVKQIEGDIYEAEAT
-2063 YFQDDGHY
+2063 YFQDNGHY
-2071 GLKTYTYNNLNWDI
+2071 GLTPYTYNNLNWDI
-2085 DVANGIVYKLNTA
+2085 DIANGIVYKLNTSI
-2098 AKQVDINQITD
+2098 KQEDINQISD
-2109 ISMLEA
+2109 ISMLES
-2115 FITSDKFVKNDA
+2115 FISSNKFVKNDA

-2139 NNSADNKVDE
+2139 NNDADHKVDE
-2149 FRIRNEIQPKYP
+2149 YYIRNTIQPKYP

-2179 LMETDEGETGRY
+2179 LMEADEGESGRY
-2191 TLVGSQTITEGWFK
+2191 TLVGSQTITSGWFK

-2218 KPNNDFYGWAKK
+2218 KPNNDFYGWAKQ
-2230 NSLNADIIVNID
+2230 NSLSADIIVNID
-2242 KSINKWDNQSL
+2242 KTINKWNDQTL
-2253 QTGVYDYIY
+2253 ETGVYDYIY

-2286 IPHESIITG
+2286 IPHESIIDG
-2295 PSAAPWKD
+2295 PSIAPWRD
-2303 DSALDADPNYGPSFT
+2303 DSALDHDEKYGPSFT
-2318 YKILGYNRNA
+2318 YKVLGYNRNA
-2328 NATAPMDL
+2328 NATTPMDL

-2348 TIWDPTPVSVYD
+2348 TIWDANPVSVYD

-2367 YEVATATYSEPGGDA
+2367 YEVGEDSYYEAGSSET
-2382 KYNIDGIRLGLK
+2382 KYNIGNGIILGLK
-2394 TAVRGKI
+2394 MPVKGKI
-2401 TIPAVFNGKPVVE
+2401 TIPAVFNGKPVVS

-2420 MSSIPGKEETIDMG
+2420 ATTATDGSYDSNITTQP
-2434 GKWTGIRNG
+2434 KWTGKRYG
-2443 TNVTH
+2443 GELTH
-2448 IFFQKA
+2448 IFFQRA
-2454 DNGMT
+2454 ENQMT
-2459 NVRYIR
+2459 NVRKIR
-2465 PLSFYRTLNLQY
+2465 PLAFYQTLNLKY
-2477 FEFADGI
+2477 FEFADGL
-2484 RAIGKNAFF
+2484 RVIGRNAFLF
-2493 FSQNSSAEVTSL
+2493 AQTMPNLVPGL
-2505 TSSVIAGTIKKL
+2505 TSSVIGGTIL
-2517 EEGAFRRA
+2517 RIEDGGFRRS
-2525 FAPSVTSIEIG
+2525 FAPSVNSIEIG
-2536 SEVTDIGKNA
+2536 SSITEIGMHGFSTYTGSGVTNI
-2546 FGVYSEISSIANV
+2546 

-2564 NNPSKLSLTSNASYY
+2564 EEPSVLQLSLSNAPAFS
-2579 PIMNFDTDVVNIQFY
+2579 FGSDLVNVQFY
-2594 TVNSNYNV
+2594 TTNKDYTIDSNYV
-2602 GSSYIYNNF
+2602 VNNF
-2611 AGSGVNVETPLLN
+2611 QTNLNVETPLLN